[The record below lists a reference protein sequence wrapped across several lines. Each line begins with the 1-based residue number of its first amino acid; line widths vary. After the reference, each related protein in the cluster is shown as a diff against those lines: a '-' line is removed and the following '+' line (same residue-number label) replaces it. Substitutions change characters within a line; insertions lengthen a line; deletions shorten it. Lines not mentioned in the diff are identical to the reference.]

1 MKKIFQTII
10 LLICIVFL
18 CSCQNKEYELIELTS
33 KDLATIIN
41 GQDDII
47 FATLNANL
55 DNSTAFQQD
64 LTKTAQTIK
73 SNIYYIDASK
83 TDFWADES
91 IYAYTNIDTRKL
103 YYYARIDGSLT
114 VANPYD
120 NERKMYENLNG
131 YKSATIEIPTSDE
144 DKKVALKEAQIAYEQ
159 GFIADSYQK
168 LTTAWTL
175 KEAKEYF
182 ASHKY
187 YQLINTW
194 EMREIKNN
202 KFYYKTIALYRT
214 SNLLYYYNF
223 SGNIDNFID
232 PPKASDYSSL
242 NYYVKDDTI
251 YTSEE
256 TTKDQSKYQ
265 AKYQII
271 SLNNDNLI
279 LKEKNKEY
287 KFTKKNN

>member
-1 MKKIFQTII
+1 
-10 LLICIVFL
+10 
-18 CSCQNKEYELIELTS
+18 
-33 KDLATIIN
+33 
-41 GQDDII
+41 
-47 FATLNANL
+47 
-55 DNSTAFQQD
+55 
-64 LTKTAQTIK
+64 
-73 SNIYYIDASK
+73 
-83 TDFWADES
+83 
-91 IYAYTNIDTRKL
+91 
-103 YYYARIDGSLT
+103 
-114 VANPYD
+114 
-120 NERKMYENLNG
+120 MYENLNG

-175 KEAKEYF
+175 PEAKEYF

-251 YTSEE
+251 YTCEE

-271 SLNNDNLI
+271 SLDNDNLI